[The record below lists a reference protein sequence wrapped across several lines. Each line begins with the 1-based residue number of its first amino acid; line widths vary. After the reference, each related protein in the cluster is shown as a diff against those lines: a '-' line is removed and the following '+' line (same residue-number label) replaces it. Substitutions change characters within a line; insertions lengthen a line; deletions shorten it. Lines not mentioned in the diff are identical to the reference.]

1 MILTQ
6 ITLTV
11 IALVVVVLLTAAFYN
26 RRKFVKREVLK
37 QERITL
43 DRLVEHCKHRT
54 VAILKD
60 DSISGKSGEDWERAY
75 KRQKALSEA
84 ARGCVYGI
92 MKHKIV
98 MKDLIVSFIKELLPD
113 DETIDTF
120 MNLNSNYLNPMVKF
134 EILAYFLQKDPD
146 IQDNVIGYLFNKYG
160 CDQVKTDPKTG
171 NFYYQW
177 TTEELEEM
185 FDTEI
190 DFEIEYIDKLEI
202 IATLVYEKF
211 KGFGCIDT
219 LRDLRIDGLNFG
231 TSGSVQAEILNVDRD
246 VPKASQSVWIYFR
259 GKYIHAEFFD
269 FYTEAEVKRV
279 VQLLARYGNP
289 GPLTEARGYIVNN
302 MYDQSRVT
310 AIRPPAAEYW
320 AVFIRKFDLGE
331 EMTLEKLINPVISN
345 SAGQKAMDDNGN
357 LKYKYKNAI
366 LPLNMLKY
374 AMKGQ
379 TTTAFTGRQGSGKTT
394 MMKYAIEYI
403 DPRFTL
409 RILEMTFEMYL
420 REIYSSHRNI
430 LSVQETTTVT
440 AQELQDVLKKSDA
453 AVSIVGEVATDVIAA
468 RMIQMGQI
476 ASIFTIFS
484 HHANR
489 AQDLVIGIT
498 NSIVASSG
506 GAATPQTVLPQVI
519 DVIKL
524 DCHLDYDTMGNR
536 YIERITEIIPY
547 ESSLH
552 YIDVDRGMSDRDL
565 QYAKVHNELVKAKK
579 QTEQKAFDTVDIIR
593 FDYDSFTYVPVNP
606 LSETLTAHILSR
618 LPKDEKAGFI
628 DFMLS
633 NFKKGGNVNGNANN
647 THSANVISSGD
658 GDSSVDGICSEE
670 NSESIES

>member
-11 IALVVVVLLTAAFYN
+11 IALVVVALLTAAFYN

-43 DRLVEHCKHRT
+43 DRLVEHCKHKT

-134 EILAYFLQKDPD
+134 EILAYFLQRDPD

-160 CDQVKTDPKTG
+160 CDQVKTDERTG

-211 KGFGCIDT
+211 KGFGCVDT

-345 SAGQKAMDDNGN
+345 SAGQKA
-357 LKYKYKNAI
+357 
-366 LPLNMLKY
+366 
-374 AMKGQ
+374 
-379 TTTAFTGRQGSGKTT
+379 TEGR
-394 MMKYAIEYI
+394 
-403 DPRFTL
+403 
-409 RILEMTFEMYL
+409 
-420 REIYSSHRNI
+420 
-430 LSVQETTTVT
+430 
-440 AQELQDVLKKSDA
+440 
-453 AVSIVGEVATDVIAA
+453 
-468 RMIQMGQI
+468 
-476 ASIFTIFS
+476 
-484 HHANR
+484 
-489 AQDLVIGIT
+489 
-498 NSIVASSG
+498 
-506 GAATPQTVLPQVI
+506 
-519 DVIKL
+519 
-524 DCHLDYDTMGNR
+524 
-536 YIERITEIIPY
+536 
-547 ESSLH
+547 
-552 YIDVDRGMSDRDL
+552 
-565 QYAKVHNELVKAKK
+565 
-579 QTEQKAFDTVDIIR
+579 
-593 FDYDSFTYVPVNP
+593 
-606 LSETLTAHILSR
+606 
-618 LPKDEKAGFI
+618 
-628 DFMLS
+628 
-633 NFKKGGNVNGNANN
+633 
-647 THSANVISSGD
+647 
-658 GDSSVDGICSEE
+658 
-670 NSESIES
+670 